1 MLGQFSVLT
10 AGLWGVWWPAL
21 VASATVILLLIAA
34 VYIPIGKRYFIEAA
48 IVVAIGLGV
57 YQYGIHKAD
66 ERCRAQNIAGTK
78 VINQV
83 VNKAIKKTQTKR
95 ARSAVDPWNRKDY

>member
-1 MLGQFSVLT
+1 MFGQLSVFT

-21 VASATVILLLIAA
+21 VASAIVILLLLVAA
-34 VYIPIGKRYFIEAA
+34 YIPTGKRYFIEAA

-66 ERCRAQNIAGTK
+66 ERCRAQNIAATK

-83 VNKAIKKTQTKR
+83 VNKAVKKTLTKR